1 MFEGLAVSELYY
13 PLLGL
18 GREKRKSEIVGRR
31 EMSLYKIE
39 L

>member
-18 GREKRKSEIVGRR
+18 GYKKRKSENRGEKRDVI
-31 EMSLYKIE
+31 I
-39 L
+39 